1 MVTLRS
7 EKARRGCTTNYEV
20 KGAATASSQ
29 PHYLSLPRP
38 SHAIPLAVVESC
50 AFGKKFTYMEIVL
63 KVCHFSGA
71 CACVKI
77 IFYFATNKK

>member
-38 SHAIPLAVVESC
+38 SHAIPLEAVESC
-50 AFGKKFTYMEIVL
+50 AFGKKLTYMEIVL
-63 KVCHFSGA
+63 KYVISLVRENYVLFCDP
-71 CACVKI
+71 
-77 IFYFATNKK
+77 